1 VGAPALPSRGQ
12 SADIE
17 VEWQFDALDL
27 RPVERWLARL
37 AGEVD
42 GVATPPGTPENPGWR
57 VVTAAPQSIV
67 DRYLDTEDWRIG
79 RAGYVLRLRHR
90 ARGDEVTL
98 KGLGDSAPADG
109 LRRRIEITEKTIEG
123 AEWLNLAGP
132 VGSRVS
138 AMIGRRPLRHV
149 LEVRTERRP
158 FEIWI
163 GETSVAELAMDETV
177 IAAYND
183 ERPARLCR
191 VEVEVVAEWTDVLAP
206 LVEDLRSSS
215 GLWPARL
222 SKFEA
227 GMLAYGMVLPG
238 RPDLGPTEV
247 TPTSTFGELA
257 DAVIRRHLA
266 TLITNEPGTRL
277 GEDPEE
283 LHDMR
288 VATRRL
294 RAAFSFFEAIL
305 PSQFSILRTEL
316 SWLASVLGAVRDLDV
331 HLEGLEGAE
340 EDLLPLPEGTEPP
353 LDQLRSVLIAEREVA
368 RAALLRALDSPR
380 YERLT
385 TGLASLAQQGAARRG
400 ADYDVPAVAVVPE
413 LVGARYR
420 ATSRGAR
427 RARRSGSATDFH
439 RLRIRGKR
447 LRYAVEFTGD
457 LYGEPAQRF
466 SRRLAKLQDAL
477 GAVQDA
483 SVAIE
488 RLLQLAADS
497 EHPLPPITV
506 FVMGSMAARHQLESA
521 ELMAR
526 IPSRLSQLDDREW
539 QELATLMEVR
549 RLAAVREQAAATS
562 EIPVPAAEVPVA
574 AAEVPVA
581 AAADIADAA
590 ADIPVVAVDVPVAPD
605 IADAAAQTPDE
616 PSVEGDAFSPQP
628 ASHLWTAVEPEPWT
642 AVEPEPIDTAHDLP
656 SVNDEPAPP
665 TLEGLSQPSGAAPAS
680 NGHGHHDPTAPSH
693 G

>member
-1 VGAPALPSRGQ
+1 MS
-12 SADIE
+12 
-17 VEWQFDALDL
+17 
-27 RPVERWLARL
+27 RL

-42 GVATPPGTPENPGWR
+42 GGGIAPGTSENPGWR
-57 VVTAAPQSIV
+57 VVTATPVSIV

-79 RAGYVLRLRHR
+79 RAGYVLRLRHKT
-90 ARGDEVTL
+90 RGDEVTL

-109 LRRRIEITEKTIEG
+109 LRRRIEITEKTAEG

-163 GETSVAELAMDETV
+163 GQTAVAELAMDETV

-191 VEVEVVAEWTDVLAP
+191 VEVEVVAEWTDVLAA

-227 GMLAYGMVLPG
+227 GMLAHGMALPG

-247 TPTSTFGELA
+247 TPSSTFGELA

-266 TLITNEPGTRL
+266 TLIANEPGTRL
-277 GEDPEE
+277 GEDPED

-294 RAAFSFFEAIL
+294 RAAFSFFEEIL

-340 EDLLPLPEGTEPP
+340 EHLLPLPEGTEPP
-353 LDQLRSVLIAEREVA
+353 LDHLRSVLVAEREIT

-420 ATSRGAR
+420 STSRGAR
-427 RARRSGSATDFH
+427 HARRSGRATDFH

-483 SVAIE
+483 NVAIE

-497 EHPLPPITV
+497 DHPLPPITV
-506 FVMGSMAARHQLESA
+506 FVMGAMAARHQLESA
-521 ELMAR
+521 QLMAR
-526 IPSRLSQLDDREW
+526 IPSRLSQLGDREW
-539 QELATLMEVR
+539 QELANLMEER
-549 RLAAVREQAAATS
+549 RASAVREQAAA
-562 EIPVPAAEVPVA
+562 
-574 AAEVPVA
+574 
-581 AAADIADAA
+581 
-590 ADIPVVAVDVPVAPD
+590 ADIPVTVAAPIPDDRPVD
-605 IADAAAQTPDE
+605 
-616 PSVEGDAFSPQP
+616 GDALP
-628 ASHLWTAVEPEPWT
+628 AEPAGHLWTAVG
-642 AVEPEPIDTAHDLP
+642 PEPIDAARDLP
-656 SVNDEPAPP
+656 SVVDEPAPP
-665 TLEGLSQPSGAAPAS
+665 PLDGLGQPSGAAPAS